1 MRDHVPRLFLRQN
14 FSSER
19 FKTRREIG
27 LRFGK
32 SVFKFAVM
40 LMVVSVVASVSAVL
54 VFSVVP
60 VPLTPLV
67 VLRWI
72 DAKVDGREARVE
84 KKWVPIEKIPES
96 ALRAA
101 IASEDFRFVEHS
113 GFDFDAI
120 QKAIKFNQ
128 KYSESS
134 RRRGRHRMRGA
145 STISQQ
151 TAKNVFLWPSRSW
164 LRKGVEAWFT
174 VLIESVWSKRRILEV
189 YLNVIEFGDGIYGVE
204 AASRHFFNKSA
215 SRLTRSEAALLIA
228 VLPNPRKLMVH
239 RPSAYVRFRQTAILR
254 RFSYVDLPSR
264 SP

>member
-1 MRDHVPRLFLRQN
+1 MRDHVQRLFVRRNFPANRFKSSPDFGFKRSLESLFRFTAILMTVN
-14 FSSER
+14 FS
-19 FKTRREIG
+19 
-27 LRFGK
+27 L
-32 SVFKFAVM
+32 
-40 LMVVSVVASVSAVL
+40 SVVGVL
-54 VFSVVP
+54 VFSVAPVP
-60 VPLTPLV
+60 VTPLV

-72 DAKVDGREARVE
+72 DAKVEGRAARVE
-84 KKWVPIEKIPES
+84 KTWISIDQIPPS
-96 ALRAA
+96 ILRAA

-128 KYSESS
+128 KFSESH
-134 RRRGRHRMRGA
+134 RRMGRHRMRGA

-164 LRKGVEAWFT
+164 VRKGVEAWFT

-204 AASRHFFNKSA
+204 AASRHFFKKPA
-215 SRLTRSEAALLIA
+215 HRLSRSEAALLIA

-239 RPSAYVRFRQTAILR
+239 RPSSYVRFRQASILR
-254 RFSYVDLPSR
+254 RLSYVDLP
-264 SP
+264 